1 MKTNLEMTLDLIE
14 RFLQESDKMDPQHRH
29 IMKWMLISTLVKELE
44 AAE

>member
-14 RFLQESDKMDPQHRH
+14 RFLKEADKMNPEHRH